1 MIEFWKG
8 GVGGGGGGGGAGSQ
22 NSLYFQYERKKQNK
36 TRVSSLEV
44 YVSKRDLSNFYL

>member
-1 MIEFWKG
+1 MLWALDDRILEG
-8 GVGGGGGGGGAGSQ
+8 AGGGTQ

-44 YVSKRDLSNFYL
+44 YVSKRHLSNFYL